1 MCYSAQIWSDFK
13 KYERLGGELSVK
25 AYTTLFWEKR
35 KDSDWV
41 RKLPKGMRDAFAKP
55 RSAEEMELAKLVA
68 EGNRDAA
75 VAIQAELQAQSL
87 RLEVAE
93 FVLAG
98 PKPTRKA
105 ANDQRIATD
114 KVGRARRDLDD
125 LERKEPMPRD
135 ERIYP
140 GTYASVMVQ
149 RDGRNIIVPMRYQC
163 RLPGW
168 DEKVERN
175 HPGTYS
181 ARRDSLDGAWKPL
194 FGHQHALM
202 VVERFYEHVERED
215 QDVVLEFVPKD
226 QQPMLVACLW
236 NRSPAAGDAPEL
248 LSFAAITDEPPPEV
262 AIAGHDR
269 CIIQIKPEYVNAWLS
284 PDPENLDALQAIF
297 NDKPRP
303 FYEHKLAA

>member
-13 KYERLGGELSVK
+13 KYERFGGELSIK
-25 AYTTLFWEKR
+25 AYTTLFWERR
-35 KDSDWV
+35 KGGDWV

-55 RSAEEMELAKLVA
+55 RNAAEMELAKLVA

-75 VAIQAELQAQSL
+75 EAIQAELQEQTL

-93 FVLAG
+93 FVLSG
-98 PKPTRKA
+98 PKPTKKA

-114 KVGRARRDLDD
+114 KIGRARRDLDD
-125 LERKEPMPRD
+125 LQRNKLLQRD
-135 ERIYP
+135 ERIFP

-149 RDGRNIIVPMRYQC
+149 NEGRNVIVPMRYQC

-168 DEKVERN
+168 NETVERKY
-175 HPGTYS
+175 PGTYN
-181 ARRDSLDGAWKPL
+181 ARRDSLGGAWKPL
-194 FGHQHALM
+194 FGYKHALM
-202 VVERFYEHVERED
+202 VVERFYEHVEREGES
-215 QDVVLEFVPKD
+215 VILEFVPQD
-226 QQPMLVACLW
+226 QQPMLVACIW
-236 NRSPAAGDAPEL
+236 NRSPARGGAPEL

-269 CIIQIKPEYVNAWLS
+269 CIIQIKPEYVDAWLN
-284 PDPENLDALQAIF
+284 PDPANLDALQAIF
-297 NDKPRP
+297 DDKPRP

>member
-35 KDSDWV
+35 KNSDWV

-149 RDGRNIIVPMRYQC
+149 RNGRNIIVPMRYQC

-175 HPGTYS
+175 YPGTYS

-194 FGHQHALM
+194 FPHQHALM
-202 VVERFYEHVERED
+202 VVERFYEHVRRED
-215 QDVVLEFVPKD
+215 QDVVLEFVPED